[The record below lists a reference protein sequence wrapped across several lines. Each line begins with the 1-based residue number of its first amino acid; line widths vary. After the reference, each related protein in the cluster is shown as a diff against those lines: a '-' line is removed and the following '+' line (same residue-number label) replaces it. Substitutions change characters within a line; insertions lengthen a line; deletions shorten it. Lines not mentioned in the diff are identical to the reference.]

1 MRFFLLLLS
10 VISGLVVT
18 AQPKF
23 TLSGAINRPTCAP
36 VAPYVP
42 EAGSLLNH
50 TQIMFEYPAV
60 ENASSYEL
68 IIEEAVPGNG
78 KPVWLTVKEH
88 TDRSNAALISGLK
101 FGSRYRWRVIAQG
114 IKGNSLSKSEPLEFS
129 IITSP
134 FADTTRQRLRIIRN
148 QVSDSGLISFDFA
161 HTIYDRA
168 GNPVWVVPEVAG
180 KISDNDIVRDLRIT
194 PQGTF
199 TFLAMQSA
207 FETDVDGRIRWSGV
221 NNKAVRKNSGTD
233 FYSTNLIRTNAGNY
247 LTVGNDAVK
256 TVLSGGDSMVINY
269 PYITEYN
276 WLGQQTWLWSSRNY
290 FKQEDII
297 VNSGDGSQP
306 YSKAFMSSIST
317 DVKGQYVYAGFRML
331 NLVLKIERITGKVI
345 AAYTGKFANQHD
357 VTVFG
362 GDSLLVFNNNGN
374 ALLNEGHSSVQILKS
389 AAGSNQL
396 ITLWEFDLRQ
406 EGKFVRNAERYGN
419 AEWLAGGTV
428 LVCGGSLARV
438 FEVNSAKQIVWEAAP
453 ELFDAKTKRWNE
465 FQQSRVHYATSLYP
479 CYFTLREGIRN
490 LGTTPAYFFLAN
502 EGTSPDSYAYT
513 VNYQKAGETALT
525 VTTEMTCAVDAG
537 KEMWIILPAEAQTST
552 TGIAEVRMRS
562 LTNPDFSRKLLVR
575 VN

>member
-1 MRFFLLLLS
+1 
-10 VISGLVVT
+10 
-18 AQPKF
+18 
-23 TLSGAINRPTCAP
+23 
-36 VAPYVP
+36 
-42 EAGSLLNH
+42 
-50 TQIMFEYPAV
+50 MFEYPAV

-68 IIEEAVPGNG
+68 IIEEALPGNG
-78 KPVWLTVKEH
+78 NPVWLTVKEH

-129 IITSP
+129 IISSP

-148 QVSDSGLISFDFA
+148 QISDSGLVSFDFA

-180 KISDNDIVRDLRIT
+180 KISDKDIVRDLRIT

-199 TFLAMQSA
+199 TFLATQSA

-233 FYSTNLIRTNAGNY
+233 FYSTNLIRTNVGNY

-256 TVLSGGDSMVINY
+256 TVLNGGDSMVINY

-297 VNSGDGSQP
+297 ENPGDGSQP

-317 DVKGQYVYAGFRML
+317 DAKGQYVYAGFRML

-345 AAYTGKFANQHD
+345 AAYKGGFANQHD
-357 VTVFG
+357 VNVLN

-374 ALLNEGHSSVQILKS
+374 VLQNEGHTSVQLVK
-389 AAGSNQL
+389 AGQNQL
-396 ITLWEFDLRQ
+396 TTLWEFDLRRD
-406 EGKFVRNAERYGN
+406 GGFSRNAERMGN
-419 AEWLAGGTV
+419 AELLPGGNI

-438 FEVNSAKQIVWEAAP
+438 FEVNRAKEIVWEAAP
-453 ELFDAKTKRWNE
+453 ELYDSKTKRWNE
-465 FQQSRVHYATSLYP
+465 FQQSRTHYATSLYP
-479 CYFTLREGIRN
+479 CYFTLREGVRN
-490 LGTTPAYFFLAN
+490 LGKTPPYFFLTN
-502 EGTSPDSYAYT
+502 EGTSGDSYAYT
-513 VNYQKAGETALT
+513 INYQKPGEATLT
-525 VTTEMTCAVDAG
+525 VTSEITCTVDAG
-537 KEMWIILPAEAQTST
+537 KEIRIILPVETHISST
-552 TGIAEVRMRS
+552 GMAEVRMRS

>member
-1 MRFFLLLLS
+1 MMMRILFFLLFTAAAA
-10 VISGLVVT
+10 ICA
-18 AQPKF
+18 AQPKL
-23 TLSGAINRPTCAP
+23 TLSGAVNRPSCAP
-36 VAPYVP
+36 VTPYVP
-42 EAGSLLNH
+42 EAGAVLNH

-68 IIEEAVPGNG
+68 IIEEALPGNG
-78 KPVWLTVKEH
+78 SPVWLTVKEH

-114 IKGNSLSKSEPLEFS
+114 LKGNSLSKSQPFEFT
-129 IITSP
+129 II
-134 FADTTRQRLRIIRN
+134 TTRQRLRIISN
-148 QVSDSGLISFDFA
+148 EVNDSGLVSFDFA

-168 GNPVWVVPEVAG
+168 GNPVWVVPETAG

-194 PQGTF
+194 PQGTI
-199 TFLAMQSA
+199 TFLASHSA
-207 FETDVDGRIRWSGV
+207 YETDVDGRIRWSGV
-221 NNKAVRKNSGTD
+221 NNKALRKNAGTD
-233 FYSTNLIRTNAGNY
+233 FYSTNLIRTVAGNY
-247 LTVGNDAVK
+247 LTAGNNAIR
-256 TVLSGGDSMVINY
+256 THQSNGDSVTINY

-276 WLGQQTWLWSSRNY
+276 WLGQQTWLWSSQNY
-290 FKQEDII
+290 FKADEILERPA
-297 VNSGDGSQP
+297 NGGEP
-306 YSKAFMSSIST
+306 YSKAFLSSIST
-317 DVKGQYVYAGFRML
+317 DAKGQYVYAGFRML

-345 AAYTGKFANQHD
+345 AAYTGQFANQHD
-357 VTVFG
+357 VTILS

-374 ALLNEGHSSVQILKS
+374 ALLNEGRSSVQMVKA

-406 EGKFVRNAERYGN
+406 DGKFTRNAERYGN
-419 AEWLAGGTV
+419 AEWLPGGSV
-428 LVCGGSLARV
+428 LICGGSLARV
-438 FEVNSAKQIVWEAAP
+438 FEVNSDKQIVWEAAP
-453 ELFDAKTKRWNE
+453 ELFDTKTKRWNE

-490 LGTTPAYFFLAN
+490 LGTTPSYFFLAN
-502 EGTSPDSYAYT
+502 DGTSADSYAYT

-537 KEMWIILPAEAQTST
+537 KEMRIILPAETQTSA
-552 TGIAEVRMRS
+552 TGMAEVRMRS